1 MPRLEVES
9 VADMKVLFEIGALTP
24 DMSLQLSHIMMGE
37 DIENKR
43 RRIQLER
50 GRGQQ
55 QQGNGKGQESM
66 AMRPEDV
73 QSLKGSKEGKEGK
86 ETSKEKDKGKE
97 TSKEKDK
104 SDPKKH
110 PPPLG
115 GKK

>member
-1 MPRLEVES
+1 
-9 VADMKVLFEIGALTP
+9 
-24 DMSLQLSHIMMGE
+24 
-37 DIENKR
+37 
-43 RRIQLER
+43 
-50 GRGQQ
+50 
-55 QQGNGKGQESM
+55 M

-73 QSLKGSKEGKEGK
+73 QSLKGSKEGKEKDRGK
-86 ETSKEKDKGKE
+86 EGKE

>member
-55 QQGNGKGQESM
+55 QQQGNGKGQESM

-73 QSLKGSKEGKEGK
+73 QSLKGSKEGKEKDRGK
-86 ETSKEKDKGKE
+86 EGKE